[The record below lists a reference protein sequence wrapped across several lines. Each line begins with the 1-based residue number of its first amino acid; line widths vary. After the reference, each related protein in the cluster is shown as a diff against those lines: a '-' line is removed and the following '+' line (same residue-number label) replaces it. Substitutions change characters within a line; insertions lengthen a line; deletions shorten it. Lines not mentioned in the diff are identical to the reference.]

1 MSGNLWRKIATD
13 VTINRHKGRSY
24 RQDMPLKLAKKRKTA
39 IAPVAA
45 SDLRALGFYSESQ
58 PFPAARPPESRT
70 PEDRSANGFPPSPRL
85 DWGNERVFE
94 LRADPDL
101 SPGAP
106 KE

>member
-1 MSGNLWRKIATD
+1 MGKIAAD
-13 VTINRHKGRSY
+13 VTINRLKGRRY
-24 RQDMPLKLAKKRKTA
+24 RQIMLLKLAKKRKTA
-39 IAPVAA
+39 IALAAA

-58 PFPAARPPESRT
+58 PFPAAHSPESRT
-70 PEDRSANGFPPSPRL
+70 PEDQSANGFPPSPRL
-85 DWGNERVFE
+85 DWRTERLFE